1 MLPYL
6 GMSSLSLRT
15 RLNKIEQV
23 KKLAPNFHDKAEYV
37 VHIWNLKKTLN
48 DGLVL
53 KKVRGVIK
61 FNKKSL
67 VKIIYWYEHRF
78 KKKS

>member
-37 VHIWNLKKTLN
+37 VHI
-48 DGLVL
+48 
-53 KKVRGVIK
+53 
-61 FNKKSL
+61 
-67 VKIIYWYEHRF
+67 
-78 KKKS
+78 